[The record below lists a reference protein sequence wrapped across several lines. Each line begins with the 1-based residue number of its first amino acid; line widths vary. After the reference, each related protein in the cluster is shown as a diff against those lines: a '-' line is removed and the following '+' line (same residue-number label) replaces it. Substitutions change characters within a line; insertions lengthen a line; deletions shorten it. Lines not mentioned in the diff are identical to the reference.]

1 MLMIAKE
8 MQDRKQLD
16 KKVNQ
21 RYQISGD
28 NLSKMPTVT
37 VVVNMKSFKNNL
49 VV

>member
-8 MQDRKQLD
+8 MQERKQLD

-21 RYQISGD
+21 SYQISGVT
-28 NLSKMPTVT
+28 LSQMPTVT
-37 VVVNMKSFKNNL
+37 VVVNLKTFMNTL

>member
-8 MQDRKQLD
+8 MQERKQLD

-28 NLSKMPTVT
+28 TLSQMPTVT
-37 VVVNMKSFKNNL
+37 VVVNLKSFMNNL